1 MKDCRTIVVGCDGS
15 TNATDALITAADL
28 VDTDGTVHVVVA
40 YHRPS
45 EADVLR
51 ILESLPEEFR
61 QTFDVLEGP
70 QRILNSATTILEQH
84 GVAHE
89 GHLVEDDAASALLA
103 LADDT
108 DADLIVVGSRG
119 LGRAA
124 RFLRGSVSSRIAN
137 HADRS
142 VMIVKERAE
151 ADGGS

>member
-1 MKDCRTIVVGCDGS
+1 MYK
-15 TNATDALITAADL
+15 
-28 VDTDGTVHVVVA
+28 
-40 YHRPS
+40 
-45 EADVLR
+45 
-51 ILESLPEEFR
+51 R
-61 QTFDVLEGP
+61 Q
-70 QRILNSATTILEQH
+70 
-84 GVAHE
+84 HE